1 MVMKYG
7 HIGPCSLEYLLWDD
21 IGEDLAMKFIYI
33 VCCYEMEIGICVF
46 FYFYNYVCLMDHG

>member
-1 MVMKYG
+1 MKYG

-33 VCCYEMEIGICVF
+33 VCCYEMEIGIFVF